1 MIPYSYANMQSSISI
16 YFPIIIALILVAGT
30 VAVFFKFKDKI
41 MDLSDKKRIIVFVGT
56 FAVIG
61 CICTLMLTIPYKA
74 MSPSNE
80 KAKFEVIS
88 TSEIIDCNI
97 DNQTVTYL
105 KGDAEVTE
113 DTLITITYDE
123 PHLEVRRY
131 SWCGMYRD
139 YNVTLIQSPDAI
151 KVEE

>member
-1 MIPYSYANMQSSISI
+1 MIPYSYANIQSSISI
-16 YFPIIIALILVAGT
+16 YFPIIIALILVAGIII
-30 VAVFFKFKDKI
+30 VFFKFKDKI
-41 MDLSDKKRIIVFVGT
+41 MGLSDKKRILTFIGT

-61 CICTLMLTIPYKA
+61 CICTFMLTIPYKA
-74 MSPSNE
+74 MDPSNE
-80 KAKFEVIS
+80 KSKFEVIS
-88 TSEIIDCNI
+88 TSDIINCDTE
-97 DNQTVTYL
+97 NQTVTYI

-139 YNVTLIQSPDAI
+139 YNVTLIKSPDAFKI
-151 KVEE
+151 EE

>member
-1 MIPYSYANMQSSISI
+1 MIPYSYANIQSSISI
-16 YFPIIIALILVAGT
+16 YFPIFIVIVLVAGM
-30 VAVFFKFKDKI
+30 VALFFNFKDRI
-41 MDLSDKKRIIVFVGT
+41 MNMSTTKRIIAIVGT

-80 KAKFEVIS
+80 KSKFEVIS
-88 TSEIIDCNI
+88 TSEIINCDI

-113 DTLITITYDE
+113 ETLITITHEE

-131 SWCGMYRD
+131 KWLGMYRD
-139 YNVTLIQSPDAI
+139 YNVTLIKSPDAFKI
-151 KVEE
+151 EE

>member
-16 YFPIIIALILVAGT
+16 YFPIFIALILVAGT

-41 MDLSDKKRIIVFVGT
+41 MDLSDKKRILTFVGT

-80 KAKFEVIS
+80 KSKFEVIS
-88 TSEIIDCNI
+88 TYEIIDCNI

-113 DTLITITYDE
+113 NTLITITYDE
-123 PHLEVRRY
+123 PRLEVRRY
-131 SWCGMYRD
+131 KWLGMYRD
-139 YNVTLIQSPDAI
+139 YNVTLVNSPDAI
-151 KVEE
+151 KIEE